1 MLCAWLCPADS
12 TICPT
17 ISCSRRSAR
26 GDAMT
31 DDPAS
36 LFPAKL
42 ADAAAV
48 TLCDFLHEL
57 ALAADVCYLA

>member
-1 MLCAWLCPADS
+1 
-12 TICPT
+12 
-17 ISCSRRSAR
+17 
-26 GDAMT
+26 MT